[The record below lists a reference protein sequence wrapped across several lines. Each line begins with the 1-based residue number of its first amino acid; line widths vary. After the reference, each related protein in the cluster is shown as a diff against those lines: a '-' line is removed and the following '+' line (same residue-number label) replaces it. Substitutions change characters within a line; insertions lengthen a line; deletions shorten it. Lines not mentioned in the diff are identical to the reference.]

1 MRRNLSIVG
10 AVVVVV
16 ALPFLFRRDE
26 NRVSASADALRLVVV
41 TPHNEA
47 IRYEFGRAFSRWHEA
62 HYGRPVVVDWRVI
75 GGTTEIMRYL
85 EAETVASVRGWWQA
99 QGRDWPM
106 AGGETMLDRRF
117 DPSAVPAAVVGDPQA
132 RANWE
137 ARRDVYLAYRATD
150 DPAAFSC
157 QIDLFF
163 GGGAYDHGK
172 AAAEGLTVP
181 PWAPGAQPDDT
192 LYRSDGGELAP
203 LQLSGEVWRT
213 DTFFAT
219 ALSTFGICYNPDR
232 LRELGISSPPQ
243 RWRDLTDPR
252 YRGQVGLADPTKSGS
267 IAKAFEMI
275 IHAECLDRV
284 STAGFTLSDVE
295 RFELAIRDAKLAPGV
310 MPVGVPA
317 AYQAAVETGWM
328 QGVQLVQRIS
338 ANARYFTDSAT
349 KVPIDVSVGDAAA
362 GLAIDFYGR
371 FQAESSRAP
380 DGTERMIYVTPSA
393 GSSVSADPISLMRG
407 AENRELAVR
416 FITFML
422 REEGQRLWCYAPG
435 TPGGPEKFS
444 LRRLPARRDFY
455 PAEAADE
462 PSRYAHHRPHLVD
475 ALGDP
480 EVNPYVLAEQFVYQP
495 RWTGQHFNIQ
505 RDLIRAMCM
514 DAGDELRGAWAAIT
528 AAGGAEQQP
537 EAMALLVRLPTVP
550 DPVTWSSALYITR
563 EHDRL
568 DYMREWTLFFRKS
581 YAEAEAAARSA
592 EHRTPNAERGTQNPS
607 LIP

>member
-1 MRRNLSIVG
+1 M
-10 AVVVVV
+10 
-16 ALPFLFRRDE
+16 
-26 NRVSASADALRLVVV
+26 
-41 TPHNEA
+41 
-47 IRYEFGRAFSRWHEA
+47 
-62 HYGRPVVVDWRVI
+62 VD
-75 GGTTEIMRYL
+75 G
-85 EAETVASVRGWWQA
+85 
-99 QGRDWPM
+99 
-106 AGGETMLDRRF
+106 RF
-117 DPSAVPAAVVGDPQA
+117 DPNTAPESVQDDARA

-137 ARRDVYLAYRATD
+137 ARRAIYLAYRATD

-181 PWAPGAQPDDT
+181 PWAPGAQPEDT
-192 LYRSDGGELAP
+192 LFQEDGRELAP

-219 ALSTFGICYNPDR
+219 ALSTFGLCYNPDR
-232 LRELGISSPPQ
+232 LRELGIASPPHC
-243 RWRDLTDPR
+243 WRDLTDPR

-275 IHAECLDRV
+275 IHAECLSAV
-284 STAGFTLSDVE
+284 KAAGFTLTEVD
-295 RFELAIRDAKLAPGV
+295 RFEGAIRQARLAPGE
-310 MPVGVPA
+310 MPEGVPV
-317 AYQAAVETGWM
+317 AYQAAVAAGWLE
-328 QGVQLVQRIS
+328 GLRLVQRIS

-371 FQAESSRAP
+371 FQAEHSRAP
-380 DGTERMIYVTPSA
+380 DGSERMIYVTPSA
-393 GSSVSADPISLMRG
+393 GSSVSADPISLIRG
-407 AENRELAVR
+407 AEHRELAVR
-416 FITFML
+416 FMTFML
-422 REEGQRLWCYAPG
+422 REAGQRLWCYAPG

-455 PAEAADE
+455 PAEAPDAA
-462 PSRYAHHRPHLVD
+462 SRYEHHRPYLVD

-480 EVNPYVLAEQFVYQP
+480 EVNPYVLAGQFVYQP

-514 DAGDELRGAWAAIT
+514 DAGDELRRAWGAII
-528 AAGGAEQQP
+528 AAGGPEQQP
-537 EAMALLVRLPTVP
+537 EAMALLERLPTVP
-550 DPVTWSSALYITR
+550 DPVTWATALHIPR

-581 YAEAEAAARSA
+581 YAEAEATARNP
-592 EHRTPNAERGTQNPS
+592 ERRTPNAELRT
-607 LIP
+607 LR